1 MSAAQYQTHRRSRRT
16 WIVFLGIGIMMFALT
31 LFVLTATGFAQRD
44 AGVILALIPA
54 SLVVLLS
61 WWLARRS

>member
-1 MSAAQYQTHRRSRRT
+1 MSAAQYETLRRSRRT
-16 WIVFLGIGIMMFALT
+16 WIVFLGIGIVMFALT

-44 AGVILALIPA
+44 AGVLLALIPA
-54 SLVVLLS
+54 SVVVSLA